1 MMRDDWRCD
10 KMIVVECVLGLG
22 RGEPIKTMERPIIG
36 WGGLQAQPK
45 EGDHLRELGCSRC
58 NAGRGPERCSQ
69 TRAPALFSVVFCLF
83 WKALKGPGKS
93 GRGAPARQG

>member
-1 MMRDDWRCD
+1 
-10 KMIVVECVLGLG
+10 MIVVECVLGLG

-58 NAGRGPERCSQ
+58 AAGWGPGLAAKQ
-69 TRAPALFSVVFCLF
+69 QHQHFFSPSLGLF
-83 WKALKGPGKS
+83 WKA
-93 GRGAPARQG
+93 